1 MEWKRYT
8 SALLGFPIV
17 LIILLIRNKYVVDIA
32 FTIVAI
38 LTMHEYTNAIKI
50 KCNPVRWLGY
60 LSCISIALIH
70 ILPQQ
75 CLCTLAIL
83 AIPFTLLI
91 LFLQVIITNMKTNF
105 KDIVYT
111 FFGIG
116 YIIFP
121 IMCIALINGV
131 NNGNILIW
139 YAIIAAW
146 GTDIFAYFTGKAIG
160 RHKFSKVSPKKSV
173 EGCIGGIIGAVTII
187 LIYTY
192 IANKFW
198 GMEISYY
205 IIALI
210 GIILSIIGQ
219 IGDFAASSIKRYVQI
234 KDFSNMIPGH
244 GGMLDRIDSL
254 IFLAPF
260 AYALLMLI

>member
-17 LIILLIRNKYVVDIA
+17 LLILLIKNKYVVDIA
-32 FTIVAI
+32 FTIIAA
-38 LTMHEYTNAIKI
+38 LSMHEYLGAVSK
-50 KCNPVRWLGY
+50 KCNPIKWVGY
-60 LSCISIALIH
+60 LACINIAFIH
-70 ILPQQ
+70 IIPSQFLQI
-75 CLCTLAIL
+75 TVIL
-83 AIPFTLLI
+83 EIPTILLI
-91 LFLQVIITNMKTNF
+91 LFSQIIVTNMKTTFN
-105 KDIVYT
+105 DLVYT
-111 FFGIG
+111 LFGII
-116 YIIFP
+116 YIVFSIV
-121 IMCIALINGV
+121 CIALINGMQ
-131 NNGNILIW
+131 NGSILVW

-160 RHKFSKVSPKKSV
+160 RHKFSKISPKKSI
-173 EGCIGGIIGAVTII
+173 EGCIGGTIGAVLLI

-192 IANKFW
+192 VANKFW

-205 IIALI
+205 IIS
-210 GIILSIIGQ
+210 IIAILLSLIGQ
-219 IGDFAASSIKRYVQI
+219 IGDFAASSIKRDVEI